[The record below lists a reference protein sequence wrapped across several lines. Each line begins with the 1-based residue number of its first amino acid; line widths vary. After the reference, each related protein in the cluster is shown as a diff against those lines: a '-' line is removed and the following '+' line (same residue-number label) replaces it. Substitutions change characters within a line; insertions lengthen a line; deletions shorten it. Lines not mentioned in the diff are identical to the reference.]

1 MVGFS
6 GFFFLTLK
14 HCILSVYVGSV
25 SSMSL
30 NPLGLNAAYAKKE
43 LIGLC
48 VCIYIYL
55 INNGIVLIKSPGTL
69 GVYMDNSTSNT

>member
-1 MVGFS
+1 
-6 GFFFLTLK
+6 
-14 HCILSVYVGSV
+14 
-25 SSMSL
+25 MSL